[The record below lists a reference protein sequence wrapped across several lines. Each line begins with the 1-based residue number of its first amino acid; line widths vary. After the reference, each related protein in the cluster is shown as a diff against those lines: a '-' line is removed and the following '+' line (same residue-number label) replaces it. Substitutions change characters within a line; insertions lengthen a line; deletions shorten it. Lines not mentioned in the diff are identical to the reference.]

1 MQSTLASKL
10 IIGIRSL
17 YLYAV
22 LFLLIFI
29 PQVPGYITTQNRFLC
44 FQRKIDQ
51 QLRSAVRCQQW
62 PPTSVHSARNAL
74 RRCEALPFVI
84 YWFTGSR
91 IHHQRIKSSNKQK
104 IDLWRT
110 GWSISTRSRSRPR
123 RCSRPTTPSRRW
135 PSSTSPAPPAPLGC
149 MTAVLGT
156 SSWFASARR

>member
-29 PQVPGYITTQNRFLC
+29 PQVPGYITTQNRFLWL
-44 FQRKIDQ
+44 QRKIDH
-51 QLRSAVRCQQW
+51 QLLSAVRCQQW

-84 YWFTGSR
+84 KRFKGFTGS
-91 IHHQRIKSSNKQK
+91 RIKSSNKQK

-110 GWSISTRSRSRPR
+110 DWSISTRSRSRPR

-135 PSSTSPAPPAPLGC
+135 PSSTSPAPPASLGC

>member
-29 PQVPGYITTQNRFLC
+29 PQVPGYITTQNRFLWL
-44 FQRKIDQ
+44 QRKIDH

-62 PPTSVHSARNAL
+62 PPTSVHSARKAL

-84 YWFTGSR
+84 HW
-91 IHHQRIKSSNKQK
+91 SSNKQK

-110 GWSISTRSRSRPR
+110 DWSISTRSRSRPR